1 MDSNESEP
9 LVQSSLLDAPA
20 TSGAGDFSALEI
32 RGIYT
37 GARLRQQRPEVYQ
50 QIQEMLR
57 DGESPTAI
65 ERLLHVDHRTV
76 EAVARQHS
84 IPIST
89 AKKRMAERMR
99 LTAERMLD
107 QANDTSDAQDA
118 KNFVIA
124 AGIADQHWQL
134 LAGEPTSRTEHTDGI
149 SIEDVNG
156 WIHLAAGKQGA
167 IAAATGAA
175 GQVLELGPSAAT
187 DSESDAGACG
197 ATVETVADAVCIPK
211 AGGNRADLPGEKW
224 GRWGLGALGQG
235 GTAPVVSG
243 AGEIST
249 NGPRDGQA

>member
-1 MDSNESEP
+1 MEPIESQP
-9 LVQSSLLDAPA
+9 LVQSSLLPDGLAA
-20 TSGAGDFSALEI
+20 SGAGDFSALES

-37 GARLRQQRPEVYQ
+37 GARLRQQRPEVYTQ
-50 QIQEMLR
+50 VQEMLR

-65 ERLLHVDHRTV
+65 ERLLKVDHRTV

-84 IPIST
+84 IPIQT

-107 QANDTSDAQDA
+107 QANDTRDAQDA

-156 WIHLAAGKQGA
+156 WIHLAAGKRVANAGA
-167 IAAATGAA
+167 ESA
-175 GQVLELGPSAAT
+175 GQVLELAASAAT
-187 DSESDAGACG
+187 DSESDACACG
-197 ATVETVADAVCIPK
+197 ATVDGVSDAVCIPK
-211 AGGNRADLPGEKW
+211 AGGNGADLPGENG
-224 GRWGLGALGQG
+224 GRWGLDAIGQG
-235 GTAPVVSG
+235 SPAPVVSG
-243 AGEIST
+243 SGEIST

>member
-9 LVQSSLLDAPA
+9 LVQASLLDAPA
-20 TSGAGDFSALEI
+20 TSGAGDFSALES

-37 GARLRQQRPEVYQ
+37 GARLRQQRPEVYLQ
-50 QIQEMLR
+50 VQEMLR

-84 IPIST
+84 IPIQT

-107 QANDTSDAQDA
+107 QANDTRDAQDA

-134 LAGEPTSRTEHTDGI
+134 LAGEPTSRMEHTDGI

-156 WIHLAAGKQGA
+156 WIHSAAGKA
-167 IAAATGAA
+167 IANGAAPAGA
-175 GQVLELGPSAAT
+175 GQVRERAPSAAT

-197 ATVETVADAVCIPK
+197 ATVETVSDAVCIP
-211 AGGNRADLPGEKW
+211 ATGGNGGADGGQKG
-224 GRWGLGALGQG
+224 GRRGLDAAGPV

-243 AGEIST
+243 SGEIST
-249 NGPRDGQA
+249 NGPRD